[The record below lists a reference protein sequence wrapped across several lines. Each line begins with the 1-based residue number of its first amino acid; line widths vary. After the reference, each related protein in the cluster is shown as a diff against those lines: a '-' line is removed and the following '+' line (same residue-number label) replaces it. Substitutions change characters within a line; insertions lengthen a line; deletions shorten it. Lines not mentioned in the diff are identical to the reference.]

1 MNILSLEF
9 LDKIISIL
17 KTQNKKL
24 TAHEITILFTTD
36 DFYFL
41 YKKDFQINNYLP
53 ILIKDGYVKENEE
66 LSEIEGFPNSE
77 IKYYSLTINGL
88 EFTGYVNKYYAELS
102 TEQQNKEILENQ
114 LSLNKSIMLTNA
126 SVRST
131 NTWMLYLTLV
141 IAFGTFVSAIYYLIE
156 ILKFYNLFCACS
168 EK

>member
-1 MNILSLEF
+1 MNILFLEF

-17 KTQNKKL
+17 KIQNKKL
-24 TAHEITILFTTD
+24 TAHEITVLFITD

-53 ILIKDGYVKENEE
+53 ILVKDGYVKETTE
-66 LSEIEGFPNSE
+66 LSKIEGFPDSK
-77 IKYYSLTINGL
+77 IKYYSLTVKGL
-88 EFTGYVNKYYAELS
+88 EFTGYVDNHYNELS

-114 LSLNKSIMLTNA
+114 SSLNKSIMLTNA

-131 NTWMLYLTLV
+131 NTRMFYLTFV
-141 IAFGTFVSAIYYLIE
+141 IAFGTVVSAIYYLIE
-156 ILKFYNLFCACS
+156 ILKFYNLLCACS